1 MDKLEALNPDLKDI
15 TRLTVVDENGRSY
28 EKFNIVSADYDLQ
41 DDGFT
46 LKIFL
51 KTDQSPKH

>member
-1 MDKLEALNPDLKDI
+1 MDKLVALNPDLGNI

-28 EKFNIVSADYDLQ
+28 EKFNIVTADYDIQ
-41 DDGFT
+41 DGGTT

>member
-1 MDKLEALNPDLKDI
+1 MDKLEALSPVLKDI
-15 TRLTVVDENGRSY
+15 TRLTIVDEDGRSY
-28 EKFNIVSADYDLQ
+28 EKLNIVSADYEIQ

-46 LKIFL
+46 LKVFI

>member
-15 TRLTVVDENGRSY
+15 TRLTVIDENGRSY